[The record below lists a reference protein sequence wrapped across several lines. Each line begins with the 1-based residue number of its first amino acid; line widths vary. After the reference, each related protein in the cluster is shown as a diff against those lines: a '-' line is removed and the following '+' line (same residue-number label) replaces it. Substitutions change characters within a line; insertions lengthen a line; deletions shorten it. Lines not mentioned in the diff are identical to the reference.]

1 MKKTQRLFLLLIAL
15 ALLLCS
21 CAAEQPDMIGNTAI
35 PLGTDVPT
43 NTTIP
48 ASTDGP
54 KDTAVPASTTKN
66 TKDTNPVTQI
76 DKLEVFVDATFPMM
90 GFVDTTERSEFLAY
104 IDCGLT
110 SAKQCFPNS
119 HEAAYRVAINQSKAD
134 AELSGGLTLSSLADP
149 SFFLSEDLTYLPT
162 NVYASAGDAS
172 LSGQRMNEFRSSYYT
187 ISGQNTPV
195 SSTLLQSPVAWT
207 VRNLDN
213 SINSVAMIISDLSE
227 LQSDTSSLTSAIQE
241 HVFAKGKTVGILALR
256 SSFSGLVPMGNSWFV
271 WGAPPTGTLWKM
283 LDYGFYNVGVSI
295 DPAERDT
302 AQRPFY
308 ILFIGESDSVNT
320 VMNKVQSDLN
330 SRFANTQSAFN
341 VCTFDTNF
349 ATNNVDIGSSVRRS
363 DSTSDGVNILDPNT
377 ELSPVQLQR
386 MMDSSRD
393 RYIEYEVNYP
403 AKATDPRLNTG
414 DGFTTNDF
422 QLTCELK
429 VDDNSTPVTLSAE
442 VSSVRLENANV
453 YVRLRLHFPY
463 KGLERG
469 TYQATASL
477 YLNPPTIISE
487 PDWVL
492 DYHID
497 FQSKNSFDGSRT
509 VGLNGL
515 FKHIASN
522 QKAIIASQRS
532 ALGSFNI
539 EITVND

>member
-1 MKKTQRLFLLLIAL
+1 MKKRKRLFLLLMAL
-15 ALLLCS
+15 VLLLCS
-21 CAAEQPDMIGNTAI
+21 CAAEQPDMIGSTSI
-35 PLGTDVPT
+35 PLDTDIPT
-43 NTTIP
+43 STVIP
-48 ASTDGP
+48 ASTDSP
-54 KDTAVPASTTKN
+54 KDTTSQTNTATTTK
-66 TKDTNPVTQI
+66 TMNPVAQI

-90 GFVDTTERSEFLAY
+90 GFVDTSERSEFLAY

-119 HEAAYRVAINQSKAD
+119 REAAYRIAINQSKAE

-162 NVYASAGDAS
+162 NVYASVGDAS
-172 LSGQRMNEFRSSYYT
+172 LSGQRMNEFRSSYYA
-187 ISGQNTPV
+187 ISGQNAPA
-195 SSTLLQSPVAWT
+195 SSALLQSPVAWA
-207 VRNLDN
+207 VSNLDM

-256 SSFSGLVPMGNSWFV
+256 SSFSGLVPMSNGWFV

-295 DPAERDT
+295 DPSERDT
-302 AQRPFY
+302 AQRPCY

-320 VMNKVQSDLN
+320 VMNRVQSDLN
-330 SRFANTQSAFN
+330 SRFASAQSAFN
-341 VCTFDTNF
+341 VCAFDTNF
-349 ATNNVDIGSSVRRS
+349 ATANVDVGSSVRRVGN
-363 DSTSDGVNILDPNT
+363 TSDGVNILDAHT

-386 MMDSSRD
+386 MRDSSRD
-393 RYIEYEVNYP
+393 RYIEYEVEYP
-403 AKATDPRLNTG
+403 AKATDPRCNTP
-414 DGFTTNDF
+414 DGFTANDF
-422 QLTCELK
+422 QIACQLK
-429 VDDNSTPVTLSAE
+429 TADNSAPVTLPAE
-442 VSSVRLENANV
+442 VSSVRMEGANV

-463 KGLERG
+463 KRLERG

-477 YLNPPTIISE
+477 YLNPPATIRE

-497 FQSKNSFDGSRT
+497 FQSKDSFDGSHT

-515 FKHIASN
+515 FNHIASN
-522 QKAIIASQRS
+522 QKTIIASQRC